1 MTTDNKGSVRRALE
15 IARAKRLAALRPGG
29 GSAAATRRLSDP
41 ADTGERTTPPSYVT
55 VPFDPNECRE
65 NRILIGDTK
74 RKSKTSAD
82 AAFRMLRTRILQR
95 ARPNNWT
102 TIGLTSPG
110 AGEGK
115 SVMAIN
121 LALTISRERNNS
133 VFLIDLDMRSP
144 RICQYLSVVPP
155 TSLSEYFARHAE
167 IEDCLFS
174 IGLDNLALAGNRQPI
189 EQSSELLA
197 GGRVERMFEHIRA
210 TAPDPIVIVDLP
222 PLLSTDD
229 ALVVAPKID
238 ACLLVVCEG
247 KTRRDGA
254 AKSLDLLAE
263 YNLAGIVLTK
273 SRATVSDYYATT

>member
-1 MTTDNKGSVRRALE
+1 MSADNKGSVRKALE
-15 IARAKRLAALRPGG
+15 IARAKRLAALRSGG
-29 GSAAATRRLSDP
+29 PATAATTRSVETT
-41 ADTGERTTPPSYVT
+41 DTTERPQLPSYPI
-55 VPFDPNECRE
+55 VPFDPNGCRE
-65 NRILIGDTK
+65 NRILLGEDK
-74 RKSKTSAD
+74 RRSKATAD

-95 ARPNNWT
+95 ARPNDWT

-121 LALTISRERNNS
+121 LALTIAREKNNS

-144 RICQYLSVVPP
+144 RICQYLNVDPP
-155 TSLSEYFARHAE
+155 SSLSDYFARNAE
-167 IEDCLFS
+167 IDQCLFS
-174 IGLDNLALAGNRQPI
+174 IGLENLALAGNRQPI

-197 GGRVERMFEHIRA
+197 GGRVEKMLDHIRA

-229 ALVVAPKID
+229 ALVVAPKLD

-263 YNLAGIVLTK
+263 YNLAGIVLNK
-273 SRATVSDYYATT
+273 SRATISDYYATT